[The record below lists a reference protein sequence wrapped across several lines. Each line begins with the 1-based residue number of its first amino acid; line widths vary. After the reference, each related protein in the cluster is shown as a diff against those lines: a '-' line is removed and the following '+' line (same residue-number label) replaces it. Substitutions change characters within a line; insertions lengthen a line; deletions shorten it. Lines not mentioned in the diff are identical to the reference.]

1 MRITTEQVEEWL
13 GTSNAFEEAVDVI
26 TTIVNGE
33 YTVEQL
39 QEDVFSYSCPEWC
52 CNGTCE

>member
-1 MRITTEQVEEWL
+1 MPITTEQVEEWL

-33 YTVEQL
+33 YTIEQL
-39 QEDVFSYSCPEWC
+39 KEDINSYC